1 MQSSEWGLRARWT
14 WGLEAAIAARGI
26 APSNELKCSLQ
37 DRDQPGS
44 LKPRVG

>member
-1 MQSSEWGLRARWT
+1 MGSGEWGLKGRWA

-26 APSNELKCSLQ
+26 APGNELKCSMQ

-44 LKPRVG
+44 LKPGVG